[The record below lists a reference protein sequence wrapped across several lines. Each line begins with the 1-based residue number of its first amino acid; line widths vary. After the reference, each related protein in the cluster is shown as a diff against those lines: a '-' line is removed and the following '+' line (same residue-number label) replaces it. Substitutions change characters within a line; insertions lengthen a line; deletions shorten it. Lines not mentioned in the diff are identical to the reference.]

1 MNPKKFATDLEEL
14 SHLIIGFYEK
24 ISSWE
29 HAVVKGSGLSPAQ
42 MHAIEIIGQEKSL
55 RMKELAEHLGVT
67 TGSLTVMVDRLEQK
81 GFLERRP
88 HESDRRSF
96 LVTLTDKGRKHFKK
110 HHRYHL
116 KLSEDVLAAL
126 EPAEQQRFA
135 AALGLIVKR
144 L

>member
-1 MNPKKFATDLEEL
+1 MNPKKSATDLEEL

-29 HAVVKGSGLSPAQ
+29 HAVVRGTSLSPAQ
-42 MHAIEIIGQEKSL
+42 MHAIEVIGQEKSL

-67 TGSLTVMVDRLEQK
+67 TGSLTVMVDRLEQN
-81 GFLERRP
+81 GFLERKP

-110 HHRYHL
+110 HHQYHL
-116 KLSEDVLAAL
+116 KLTGDVLAAL
-126 EPAEQQRFA
+126 EPAEQQRFGE
-135 AALGLIVKR
+135 ALALIVKR

>member
-1 MNPKKFATDLEEL
+1 MSKNTPASNLEEL

-29 HAVVKGSGLSPAQ
+29 HAVVRGTGLSPAQ

-67 TGSLTVMVDRLEQK
+67 TGSLTVMVDRLEQN

-96 LVTLTDKGRKHFKK
+96 LVALTDKGKKHFKK
-110 HHRYHL
+110 HHHYHL
-116 KLSEDVLAAL
+116 KLTADVLAAL
-126 EPAEQQRFA
+126 EPAEQQRFGE
-135 AALGLIVKR
+135 ALALIVKR

>member
-1 MNPKKFATDLEEL
+1 MKKQETPDREEL
-14 SHLIIGFYEK
+14 SHLLVSFYEK

-29 HAVVKGSGLSPAQ
+29 QAAVRGSGLSPTQ

-67 TGSLTVMVDRLEQK
+67 TGSLTVMVDRLEQN
-81 GFLERRP
+81 GFLGRRP

-96 LVTLTDKGRKHFKK
+96 LVTLTDKGKKHFKK
-110 HHRYHL
+110 HHQHHL
-116 KLSEDVLAAL
+116 KLTADVLAAL

-135 AALGLIVKR
+135 AALALIVKR